1 MLSITEDEI
10 IKCFNS
16 YFGQLSKGNL
26 QSDSLR
32 NSMHILY
39 IKMRRKRTTQKL
51 NHHTKA
57 SLDKHI
63 YKILRL
69 IFLQMH
75 QTATLKEESEEGD
88 MRMLRDV
95 AGMIYEME
103 TDTDDGTA
111 MTNQKIDKFIEKLIK

>member
-26 QSDSLR
+26 QSESLR
-32 NSMHILY
+32 SSMHILY
-39 IKMRRKRTTQKL
+39 IKMRRKRAQKL

-57 SLDKHI
+57 ALDKHI

-75 QTATLKEESEEGD
+75 QTASLKEETEEAEIKL
-88 MRMLRDV
+88 MRDV
-95 AGMIYEME
+95 AGIIYDME

-111 MTNQKIDKFIEKLIK
+111 MTD

>member
-1 MLSITEDEI
+1 MLSISEDEI
-10 IKCFNS
+10 VKCFNS

-26 QSDSLR
+26 QSESLR
-32 NSMHILY
+32 SSMHILY
-39 IKMRRKRTTQKL
+39 IKMRRKRAQKL

-75 QTATLKEESEEGD
+75 QTASLKEETEESD
-88 MRMLRDV
+88 IKLMRDV
-95 AGMIYEME
+95 AAIIYDME

-111 MTNQKIDKFIEKLIK
+111 MTD